1 MKQIIAIIGLGLLAG
16 ASIMFFGGDK
26 AGTYGNETPMNENN
40 DQSSLTLSSTAFE
53 SGGAIPSQYTCD
65 GERTMNPPLSISNVP
80 SEAKSL
86 VLVMD
91 DPDIPQVFKDER
103 GIDSF
108 DHWVVY
114 GIPPDTTEIKEGA
127 VVGALGMNGREEA
140 GYTGP
145 CPPPEYEPTTHRY
158 IFKLYALSGTLQFI
172 KAPTKAEVLAA
183 IQGMI
188 LDEAELIGTY
198 DRSGN

>member
-1 MKQIIAIIGLGLLAG
+1 MKQIVAIIGLGLLAG
-16 ASIMFFGGDK
+16 VGAMFFDGQP
-26 AGTYGNETPMNENN
+26 AGNYENERLMNDTDN
-40 DQSSLTLSSTAFE
+40 QSSLTLSSPAFE
-53 SGGAIPSQYTCD
+53 PGGAIPSKYTCD
-65 GERTMNPPLSISNVP
+65 GDRTTNPPLLISNVP

-114 GIPPDTTEIKEGA
+114 GILPDTAEIEEGA
-127 VVGALGMNGREEA
+127 VVGALGMNSGGTE

-172 KAPTKAEVLAA
+172 KAPSKAEVLAA
-183 IQGMI
+183 MQGMM

-198 DRSGN
+198 SRIGR